1 MDSRIIYVDSRII
14 YVDSRIIYVDS
25 RIMFVDSRIIYVDSR
40 VIYVDSRIIYVDR
53 CIRLWIQ
60 FYTPKPNCELFRRS
74 FLYAGAAIWSSR
86 PCDVKAAISANSC
99 KSRYLKWR
107 KLRN

>member
-25 RIMFVDSRIIYVDSR
+25 RIIYVDSR
-40 VIYVDSRIIYVDR
+40 SIYVDR

-60 FYTPKPNCELFRRS
+60 FYTPKPNSELFRRS
-74 FLYAGAAIWSSR
+74 FMYAGAAIWNSR
-86 PCDVKAAISANSC
+86 PCDVRAAISANSC
-99 KSRYLKWR
+99 KSHYLKLR